1 MAVTSTEGQR
11 VPPQTGQGK
20 TSRRKWAAEGEDT
33 YCQRPVCE
41 TVQGDKAWG
50 ILQVCVGTE
59 SRRRRSLKRKLQ
71 LVWKP
76 PCASILQAT
85 ELVALLHLL
94 GLWRSPACP
103 SASLLTKG
111 RLPCPWWSGGPAPPD
126 LCTLHPRSHPTFTF
140 TFRSA
145 AFCTQG
151 QFWQSAIWGLEASPG
166 HTLEVIRI
174 KQVIKPR
181 LVTHA
186 VFITCK

>member
-1 MAVTSTEGQR
+1 MGDPAGLCWDRKREKTKLKV
-11 VPPQTGQGK
+11 QT
-20 TSRRKWAAEGEDT
+20 AAGLEAALHL
-33 YCQRPVCE
+33 YPVGNGAC
-41 TVQGDKAWG
+41 K
-50 ILQVCVGTE
+50 
-59 SRRRRSLKRKLQ
+59 
-71 LVWKP
+71 
-76 PCASILQAT
+76 
-85 ELVALLHLL
+85 LLHLL
-94 GLWRSPACP
+94 GLGRSPACP
-103 SASLLTKG
+103 AASLLTKG
-111 RLPCPWWSGGPAPPD
+111 RLPCQWRSEGPAPPD

-140 TFRSA
+140 TFCSA